1 MFFARLGTVLVMNVA
16 LGLIPDGLV
25 RCKVC
30 GELHGRGLARD
41 PPDGARITPVSVSC
55 LCDGLVC
62 GRCRVGRLHRPITNH
77 YDERTGQV
85 IHMPWF
91 SVWRE
96 CSVCGERD
104 WVTDYRA
111 R

>member
-30 GELHGRGLARD
+30 GELHGRGLAPD
-41 PPDGARITPVSVSC
+41 PPDGPGSRRCPSAACATAWFAAGAGSGGCIAR
-55 LCDGLVC
+55 
-62 GRCRVGRLHRPITNH
+62 ITNH

-104 WVTDYRA
+104 WVTDYPA